1 MVESH
6 STCAHLKKAHFLLE
20 RHKKLVETTMK
31 ALRDAIFPGEVAH
44 YRDVLLKLDLTPA
57 EQEELRK
64 VLWEKIG

>member
-1 MVESH
+1 
-6 STCAHLKKAHFLLE
+6 
-20 RHKKLVETTMK
+20 MK

>member
-6 STCAHLKKAHFLLE
+6 STCAHLKKAYSLLE